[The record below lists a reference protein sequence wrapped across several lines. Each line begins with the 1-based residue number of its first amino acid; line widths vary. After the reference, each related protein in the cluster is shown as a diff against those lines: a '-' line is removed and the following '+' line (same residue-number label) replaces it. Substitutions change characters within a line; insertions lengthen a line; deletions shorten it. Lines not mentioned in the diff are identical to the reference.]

1 MENALTNKALVS
13 KSTTNFLKV
22 FFEIIVLCHHLYLP
36 STAAGKELST
46 VMGICAV
53 AGFLFLSGYGVGM
66 QYQKKGDA
74 YISHL
79 IKKRVIFNYL
89 LIVFV
94 NMCYLTLFIMK
105 GGEFKSFLG
114 ALCSLLY
121 LPFSKDYVTLSSW
134 VYFIGDLLLYYV
146 LFCVFAK
153 IFAKK
158 KNPLKKSALA
168 IIYLGVIAVV
178 ALSLINKSTGSLRFL
193 RACFMFPIGLLCAH
207 YNDRLYDFI
216 EKNRKKCIINLSIAF
231 VLVWFASLFGRSI
244 SEYFTADFIVLVFVC
259 IFLGDNKERPFFD
272 KASRLVLIVYLSHEF
287 FFKMYMH
294 YMSKVWPQ
302 NRIGIIVVFSTIGFA
317 VLFRIVADGVAKK
330 MKQLGVSGVPQKR

>member
-1 MENALTNKALVS
+1 MDNALTNKSLVS

-22 FFEIIVLCHHLYLP
+22 LFESLVLAHHLYLP
-36 STAAGKELST
+36 STVIGGEIST

-79 IKKRVIFNYL
+79 IKKRVVFNYL
-89 LIVFV
+89 LIIIV

-105 GGEFKSFLG
+105 GGQFKSFIG

-121 LPFSKDYVTLSSW
+121 LPFSKDYVTLSNW

-153 IFAKK
+153 IFAKR

-178 ALSLINKSTGSLRFL
+178 VLSLINKSTGSLRFL

-207 YNDRLYDFI
+207 YNDRLYDFV
-216 EKNRKKCIINLSIAF
+216 EKNRKKCIINLSVAF
-231 VLVWFASLFGRSI
+231 ILVWFASLFGRSI
-244 SEYFTADFIVLVFVC
+244 SEYFTADFVVLIFIC
-259 IFLGDNKERPFFD
+259 FFLGNNKERPFFD
-272 KASRLVLIVYLSHEF
+272 KTSRLVLIVYLSHEF

-294 YMSKVWPQ
+294 YMGKYLPQ
-302 NRIGIIVVFSTIGFA
+302 NRISILVFLTTIGFA
-317 VLFRIVADGVAKK
+317 VLLRLIVDTIANK
-330 MKQLGVSGVPQKR
+330 MKKAGVSAVPQKR